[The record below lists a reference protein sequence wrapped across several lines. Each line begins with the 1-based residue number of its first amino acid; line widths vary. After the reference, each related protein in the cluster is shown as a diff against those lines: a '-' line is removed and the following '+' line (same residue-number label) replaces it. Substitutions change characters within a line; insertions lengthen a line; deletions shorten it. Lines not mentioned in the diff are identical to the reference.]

1 MITILE
7 DCMQAKTSP
16 GGLDQVSQ
24 HARLR
29 QFLLWLLPITFT
41 FGLLYGGIG
50 VVFGDLPTVMNGA
63 IIFGYGCLELIA
75 WSQFRRNQLRTAVLI
90 TCTGQLAATLVITAL
105 QPALYPNFGIV
116 PLVVVAVALQ
126 YLRGHLLR
134 GLIVACWCVT
144 IASAL
149 IGELVPFHTQLP
161 LWLLS
166 ALRVS
171 SLSATIGLV
180 LLLLWQF
187 GSRLAETLLQ
197 TQAANRALQ
206 EALSELEVTRAV
218 AHARL
223 VAENETQ
230 RTTIRERE
238 RAAEALQH
246 AKEAAES
253 ASRAKSAF
261 LANMSHELRTP
272 LTGIIGYS
280 ELLQRG
286 VERSGQAELLPD
298 LVRIQKAG
306 NHLLAVINDILDLS
320 KIEADKMAV
329 YPERLDIAML
339 LRDVVNT
346 ASPLIERNNNS
357 IQADLPADLGIM
369 YSDSTKMR
377 QILLNLLSNAGKF
390 TERGRVTLRAT
401 RESDGAVDWISIAV
415 MDTGIGISPKQLDR
429 LFAEFTQADPST
441 TRKYGGTGLGLAL
454 SRRLCLLLGGDIS
467 VESTVGSGSTFT
479 VRVPASIAHTA
490 GAAGELNGG
499 PEWSSAEEASLLAAE
514 LGSASTVLVI
524 DDDPVTRDLLERSL
538 STTDLSVVT
547 AENGEDGI
555 LLAQALRPDLIIL
568 DVVLPDKDGWDVLA
582 ALKTDPDLVDIP
594 VIMLT
599 VVDERGKG
607 MTLGATEYL
616 IKPVDSEQM
625 SKVIRSYIQRNS
637 SSDRQGTAIHDLED
651 ASILWAEAQ
660 LSF

>member
-1 MITILE
+1 MTTTE
-7 DCMQAKTSP
+7 
-16 GGLDQVSQ
+16 GLDQVSQ
-24 HARLR
+24 RARLR
-29 QFLLWLLPITFT
+29 QFLLWLIPIAFI

-50 VVFGDLPTVMNGA
+50 VVFGDLPTMMNGA
-63 IIFGYGCLELIA
+63 IIFGYGCLELVA
-75 WSQFRRNQLRTAVLI
+75 WFQFRRNQLQTAVLI
-90 TCTGQLAATLVITAL
+90 TCVGQLVATMVITAL
-105 QPALYPNFGIV
+105 QPALYPNFGVV

-126 YLRGHLLR
+126 YLRGPLLR
-134 GLIVACWCVT
+134 GLILACWCAT
-144 IASAL
+144 IAIAL
-149 IGELVPFHTQLP
+149 IGELVPFHSQLP

-206 EALSELEVTRAV
+206 EALTELEVTRAV

-223 VAENETQ
+223 LAENETQ
-230 RTTIRERE
+230 RITIRERE
-238 RAAEALQH
+238 RAAEAFQQ
-246 AKEAAES
+246 AKETAES

-306 NHLLAVINDILDLS
+306 NHLLAIINDILDLS

-339 LRDVVNT
+339 LRDAVNT
-346 ASPLIERNNNS
+346 ASPQIERNNNA
-357 IQADLPADLGIM
+357 IQVDLPTDLGIM
-369 YSDSTKMR
+369 FSDSTKIR

-390 TERGRVTLRAT
+390 TEHGRITLRAR
-401 RESDGAVDWISIAV
+401 RESVSAVDWIAITV
-415 MDTGIGISPKQLDR
+415 TDTGIGISPQQLNR
-429 LFAEFTQADPST
+429 LFGEFTQADPST
-441 TRKYGGTGLGLAL
+441 TRKYGGSGLGLAL

-467 VESTVGSGSTFT
+467 VESIFGSGSTFT
-479 VRVPASIAHTA
+479 IRVPASIAETQSMGRESGRIA
-490 GAAGELNGG
+490 VWGG
-499 PEWSSAEEASLLAAE
+499 VDEAPLMATDLS
-514 LGSASTVLVI
+514 SASTILVI
-524 DDDPVTRDLLERSL
+524 DDDPAIRDLLERGL
-538 STTDLSVVT
+538 SAADLSVVT

-555 LLAQALRPDLIIL
+555 LVAQALHPDIIIL

-582 ALKTDPDLVDIP
+582 ALKADPALVDIP
-594 VIMLT
+594 AIILT

-607 MTLGATEYL
+607 MALGATEYL
-616 IKPVDSEQM
+616 IKPVDSDQLL
-625 SKVIRSYIQRNS
+625 KLIRSYLRRNS
-637 SSDRQGTAIHDLED
+637 SSDNNGTSIHDVEGE
-651 ASILWAEAQ
+651 STLWTEAQ